1 MKYDYKTLRELS
13 EHMVRQILISMFRRK
28 SDKGIREIIAGNFTP
43 EHCRNEKYYVED
55 DCIRIGYYEGWDEDE
70 VYVVLYDNRIE
81 YTFKNK
87 FSPISREILMDFRK

>member
-1 MKYDYKTLRELS
+1 MEYNYKELRNLS
-13 EHMVRQILISMFRRK
+13 EHVVRQILLTMFKRK
-28 SDKGIREIIAGNFTP
+28 SDKKIREIIEGKFEPNQ
-43 EHCRNEKYYVED
+43 CRNSKYHIED
-55 DCIRIGYYEGWDEDE
+55 DCIRIGYYEGWDDE